1 MVGSTKRSI
10 NRPIVGSIDA
20 FDRSKEE
27 SVYTNTVQDAFLF
40 PKSVDWRF
48 LYCTLARGVAWSVSF
63 DVLPSYLTAVC

>member
-10 NRPIVGSIDA
+10 NRPMVGSIDA

-48 LYCTLARGVAWSVSF
+48 LYCTLA
-63 DVLPSYLTAVC
+63 